1 MWANGLKWMFLI
13 VGTIIGAG
21 YASGRELWQFF
32 GAESNVAILLFTI
45 LFTISCFV
53 IMNLAYKQKSTQY
66 VPLLTTLVG
75 TRLAKVYDWV
85 ILIYLF
91 STTTIMLAGAGAT
104 LEVYNI
110 PFWLGMAGSAAMV
123 VLLFI
128 KDTHGMTTIN
138 AYLIPILI
146 FSLVSIL
153 LVFQSSL
160 GFQFTFDWTHQHN
173 WPAAITFT
181 SLNILPIVA
190 VVSAVGDRI
199 KHRGEI
205 WIATIGSG
213 VLLGSISYLY
223 NESLLQ
229 IAGEIMF
236 YEIPLFVILKQYPS
250 VMVVAMSVLLWLAIY
265 TTAGAGI
272 FGLIS
277 RLRGLLKGESWLV
290 AMLLLAFMAPLT
302 TFGFSSMISIL
313 YPLFG
318 AVNVYLLI
326 CIILYPLFHHSA
338 MKHDKKA
345 G

>member
-1 MWANGLKWMFLI
+1 MWANGFKWMFLI
-13 VGTIIGAG
+13 VGTLIGAG

-32 GAESNVAILLFTI
+32 GAESNVAILLFTG
-45 LFTISCFV
+45 LFTVSCYV
-53 IMNLAYKQKSTQY
+53 IMNLAYRQKTTQY
-66 VPLLTTLVG
+66 VPLLTSLVG
-75 TRLAKVYDWV
+75 PKLARAYDWI
-85 ILIYLF
+85 ILSYLF

-110 PFWLGMAGSAAMV
+110 PFWLGMAGSAALV

-128 KDTHGMTTIN
+128 RDTDGMTTVN
-138 AYLIPILI
+138 AFLIPILI
-146 FSLVSIL
+146 LSLVSIL
-153 LVFQSSL
+153 LVFQYSR
-160 GFQFTFDWTHQHN
+160 GFTFTFDLSHQHN

-190 VVSAVGDRI
+190 VVAAVGNQI

-213 VLLGSISYLY
+213 ILMGSISYLY

-250 VMVVAMSVLLWLAIY
+250 IMVIAMSVLLWLAIY

-277 RLRGLLKGESWLV
+277 RLRGLLKGESWLI
-290 AMLLLAFMAPLT
+290 AMLLLAIMAPLT
-302 TFGFSSMISIL
+302 TFGFSSMIAVL
-313 YPLFG
+313 YPLYG
-318 AVNVYLLI
+318 AINLYLLV
-326 CIILYPLFHHSA
+326 CIVLYPFFHHPA
-338 MKHDKKA
+338 LKRNK
-345 G
+345 

>member
-13 VGTIIGAG
+13 VGTLIGAG

-32 GAESNVAILLFTI
+32 GAESNVAILLFAI

-53 IMNLAYKQKSTQY
+53 IMNLAFKQQSTQY

-75 TRLAKVYDWV
+75 DKLAKAYDWV
-85 ILIYLF
+85 IFSYLF

-110 PFWLGMAGSAAMV
+110 PFWLGMAGSGAMV
-123 VLLFI
+123 VLLFL

-138 AYLIPILI
+138 AFLIPILI
-146 FSLVSIL
+146 LSLVSIL

-160 GFQFTFDWTHQHN
+160 GFQFTFEWSHQHN

-190 VVSAVGDRI
+190 VVSAIGRQM

-205 WIATIGSG
+205 WIASLGSG
-213 VLLGSISYLY
+213 LLMGSISYLY

-250 VMVVAMSVLLWLAIY
+250 IMVVAMSVLLWLAIY

-277 RLRGLLKGESWLV
+277 RLRGHIKGESWLI
-290 AMLLLAFMAPLT
+290 AMLLIAIMAPLT
-302 TFGFSSMISIL
+302 TFGFSSMIAFL
-313 YPLFG
+313 YPLYG
-318 AVNVYLLI
+318 VVNVYLLI
-326 CIILYPLFHHSA
+326 CIILYPFFHHPA
-338 MKHDKKA
+338 LLRNKKA
-345 G
+345 D

>member
-13 VGTIIGAG
+13 VGTLIGAG

-32 GAESNVAILLFTI
+32 GAESNVAILLFTG
-45 LFTISCFV
+45 LFTVSCYV
-53 IMNLAYKQKSTQY
+53 IMNLAYRQKTTQY
-66 VPLLTTLVG
+66 VPLLTSLVG
-75 TRLAKVYDWV
+75 PKLARAYDWI
-85 ILIYLF
+85 ILSYLF

-110 PFWLGMAGSAAMV
+110 PFWLGMAGSAALV

-128 KDTHGMTTIN
+128 RDTDGMTTVN
-138 AYLIPILI
+138 AFLIPILI
-146 FSLVSIL
+146 LSLVSIL
-153 LVFQSSL
+153 LVFQYSR
-160 GFQFTFDWTHQHN
+160 GFTFTFDLSHQHN

-190 VVSAVGDRI
+190 VVAAVGNQI

-213 VLLGSISYLY
+213 ILMGSISYLY

-250 VMVVAMSVLLWLAIY
+250 IMVIAMSVLLWLAIY

-277 RLRGLLKGESWLV
+277 RLRGLLKGESWLI
-290 AMLLLAFMAPLT
+290 AMLLLAIMAPLT
-302 TFGFSSMISIL
+302 TFGFSSMIAVL
-313 YPLFG
+313 YPLYG
-318 AVNVYLLI
+318 AINLYLLV
-326 CIILYPLFHHSA
+326 CIVLYPFFHHPA
-338 MKHDKKA
+338 LKRNK
-345 G
+345 

>member
-13 VGTIIGAG
+13 VGTLIGAG

-32 GAESNVAILLFTI
+32 GAESNVAILLFTG
-45 LFTISCFV
+45 LFTVSCFV
-53 IMNLAYKQKSTQY
+53 ILNLAYKQKSTQY

-75 TRLAKVYDWV
+75 PKLARFYDWI
-85 ILIYLF
+85 ILSYLF

-110 PFWLGMAGSAAMV
+110 PFWLGMVGTAAFV
-123 VLLFI
+123 VLLFLR
-128 KDTHGMTTIN
+128 DTKGMTTIN
-138 AYLIPILI
+138 AFLIPILI
-146 FSLVSIL
+146 LSLVSIL

-160 GFQFTFDWTHQHN
+160 GFSFSFDVSHQSN
-173 WPAAITFT
+173 WPSAITFT
-181 SLNILPIVA
+181 ALNILPIVA
-190 VVSAVGDRI
+190 VVSAIGNQI
-199 KHRGEI
+199 SHRGEI

-213 VLLGSISYLY
+213 LLMGSISYLY

-229 IAGEIMF
+229 IANEIMF

-277 RLRGLLKGESWLV
+277 RLRGVLKGETWLV
-290 AMLLLAFMAPLT
+290 AMLLLAIMAPLT
-302 TFGFSSMISIL
+302 TFGFSSMIAVL
-313 YPLFG
+313 YPLYG
-318 AVNVYLLI
+318 AVNLYLLVA
-326 CIILYPLFHHSA
+326 IILYPFFRHPMS
-338 MKHDKKA
+338 KKTL
-345 G
+345 

>member
-13 VGTIIGAG
+13 VGTLIGAG

-32 GAESNVAILLFTI
+32 GAESNVAILLFTG
-45 LFTISCFV
+45 LFTVSCFV
-53 IMNLAYKQKSTQY
+53 ILNLAYKQKSTQY

-75 TRLAKVYDWV
+75 PKLARFYDWI
-85 ILIYLF
+85 ILSYLF

-110 PFWLGMAGSAAMV
+110 PFWLGMVGTAAFV
-123 VLLFI
+123 VLLFLR
-128 KDTHGMTTIN
+128 DTQGMTTIN
-138 AYLIPILI
+138 AFLIPILI
-146 FSLVSIL
+146 LSLVSIL

-160 GFQFTFDWTHQHN
+160 GFSFSFDVSHQSN
-173 WPAAITFT
+173 WPSAITFT
-181 SLNILPIVA
+181 ALNILPIVA
-190 VVSAVGDRI
+190 VVSAIGNQI
-199 KHRGEI
+199 SHRGEI

-213 VLLGSISYLY
+213 LLMGSISYLY

-229 IAGEIMF
+229 IANEIMF

-277 RLRGLLKGESWLV
+277 RLRGVLKGETWLV
-290 AMLLLAFMAPLT
+290 AMLLLAIMAPLT
-302 TFGFSSMISIL
+302 TFGFSSMIAVL
-313 YPLFG
+313 YPLYG
-318 AVNVYLLI
+318 AVNLYLLVA
-326 CIILYPLFHHSA
+326 IILYPFFRHPMS
-338 MKHDKKA
+338 KKTL
-345 G
+345 

>member
-13 VGTIIGAG
+13 VGTLIGAG

-32 GAESNVAILLFTI
+32 GAESNVAILLFTG
-45 LFTISCFV
+45 LFTVSCFV
-53 IMNLAYKQKSTQY
+53 ILNLAYKQKSTQY

-75 TRLAKVYDWV
+75 PKLARFYDWI
-85 ILIYLF
+85 ILSYLF

-110 PFWLGMAGSAAMV
+110 PFWLGMVGTAAFV
-123 VLLFI
+123 VLLFLR
-128 KDTHGMTTIN
+128 DTQGMTTIN
-138 AYLIPILI
+138 AFLIPILI

-160 GFQFTFDWTHQHN
+160 GFSFSFDVSHQSN
-173 WPAAITFT
+173 WPSAITFT
-181 SLNILPIVA
+181 ALNILPIVA
-190 VVSAVGDRI
+190 VVSAIGNQI
-199 KHRGEI
+199 SHRGEI

-213 VLLGSISYLY
+213 LLMGSISYLY

-229 IAGEIMF
+229 IANEIMF

-277 RLRGLLKGESWLV
+277 RLRGILKGETWLV
-290 AMLLLAFMAPLT
+290 AMLLLAIMAPLT
-302 TFGFSSMISIL
+302 TFGFSSMIAVL
-313 YPLFG
+313 YPLYG
-318 AVNVYLLI
+318 AVNLYLLVA
-326 CIILYPLFHHSA
+326 IILYPFFRHPMS
-338 MKHDKKA
+338 KKTS
-345 G
+345 

>member
-13 VGTIIGAG
+13 VGTLIGAG

-32 GAESNVAILLFTI
+32 GAESNVAILLFTG
-45 LFTISCFV
+45 LFTVSCYV
-53 IMNLAYKQKSTQY
+53 IMNLAYRQKTTQY
-66 VPLLTTLVG
+66 VPLLTSLVG
-75 TRLAKVYDWV
+75 PKLARAYDWI
-85 ILIYLF
+85 ILSYLF

-110 PFWLGMAGSAAMV
+110 PFWLGMAGSAALV

-128 KDTHGMTTIN
+128 RDTDGMTTVN
-138 AYLIPILI
+138 AFLIPILI
-146 FSLVSIL
+146 LSLVSIL
-153 LVFQSSL
+153 LVFQSSR
-160 GFQFTFDWTHQHN
+160 GFTFTFDLTHQHN

-190 VVSAVGDRI
+190 VVAAVGNQI

-213 VLLGSISYLY
+213 ILMGSISYLY

-250 VMVVAMSVLLWLAIY
+250 IMVIAMSVLLWLAIY

-277 RLRGLLKGESWLV
+277 RLRGLLKGESWLI
-290 AMLLLAFMAPLT
+290 AMLLLAIMAPLT
-302 TFGFSSMISIL
+302 TFGFSSMIAVL
-313 YPLFG
+313 YPLYG
-318 AVNVYLLI
+318 AINLYLLV
-326 CIILYPLFHHSA
+326 CIVLYPFFHHPA
-338 MKHDKKA
+338 LKRNK
-345 G
+345 